1 MTGVQLEEE
10 HVRGLF
16 CHSMQD
22 PAYISMLCQYR
33 RLLFSMYGPK
43 GSSVLISNAAGR
55 EILIASS
62 SEVIKQLSFNHP
74 SVKYINALISAQHA
88 TCGLN
93 GLYTGALCVRLLE
106 EALRCEEDVPH
117 PVLSDISEWIISE
130 LLDLLSKYPAE
141 VTLDLDIGDMEQVTS
156 FVKTI
161 LRAKNCLNLSTPAVH
176 DLSLNIVRAFLKSVP
191 NEYSSNGFG
200 HVYIATQEGSSC
212 TEGMVF
218 DGVLHREPDICPQR
232 IEKMGVHNI
241 FSILLFSVPI
251 LCVEGR
257 NISMHWR
264 GRGTVEENF
273 INKVLPS
280 LLSCMKRRNIHIL
293 ASQKPIHPVI
303 KFELE
308 RKGYLVLERMGT
320 STTEAVMKVSGC
332 QAVSDLCNLSV
343 ELDNVLLGKLTT
355 VQHIVY
361 NQKTYILLDYTES
374 CVSTLLLPVAS
385 PSILSTL
392 KEITESCLAALRM
405 VVVDGKVVAGGGCLE
420 AWIATRIIFLLNTN
434 KQHLIDVMDA
444 SPYHIN
450 KVGNIFIRVFMELA
464 LQLCGGSSTT
474 RFDWCV
480 DSVFHHMWHTQ
491 ARVIREDR
499 GMGTN
504 ILSPC
509 VIPQQCLCGL
519 VKEDDLKYKYNGG
532 WHPVEFQHH
541 DHTVQQSRLNKWVGQ
556 SRADTCP
563 RVPDSH
569 SIKSDIEGRSS
580 CDSLVSDF
588 GSHNLD
594 LEADS
599 LEESRETTVDEVDS
613 LEKTVN
619 SQEEEIDSLEGKL
632 ESLDAEDVDSLDDML
647 ERVAEPSKFKDKP
660 FKGKLEARAEGA
672 LYDSFPAKY
681 NAVRLS
687 LEGFTHLFHIGQCV
701 FDK

>member
-320 STTEAVMKVSGC
+320 STTEAVMK
-332 QAVSDLCNLSV
+332 
-343 ELDNVLLGKLTT
+343 
-355 VQHIVY
+355 
-361 NQKTYILLDYTES
+361 
-374 CVSTLLLPVAS
+374 
-385 PSILSTL
+385 
-392 KEITESCLAALRM
+392 EITESCLAALRM

>member
-392 KEITESCLAALRM
+392 K
-405 VVVDGKVVAGGGCLE
+405 
-420 AWIATRIIFLLNTN
+420 
-434 KQHLIDVMDA
+434 
-444 SPYHIN
+444 
-450 KVGNIFIRVFMELA
+450 VGNIFIRVFMELA